1 MKVTA
6 VIPIRAG
13 SQRVPNK
20 NLRPFANSNLLEIK
34 INVLKQTKIIDE
46 IVVNT
51 DSDQAIEVAIK
62 NGINY
67 HRREPYYASSACS
80 GADFFQNL
88 GRTTKSD
95 FFVYAPVTAPFIK
108 PQLYDECVNLLLDQT
123 KYDSVAT
130 VSLVKDHLWLNGQ
143 PLNYELTSHPNSQDL
158 PDIHALNFGVCVI
171 KNKTL
176 IDLKSVVGKKPLFI
190 ELSEVEGI
198 DIDTPLDF
206 FTAEQV
212 YKRLIISES
221 SLLH

>member
-34 INVLKQTKIIDE
+34 INILKQATTIDD

-51 DSDQAIEVAIK
+51 DSDQAIDIAIK
-62 NGINY
+62 NGVNY
-67 HRREPYYASSACS
+67 HRRETYYASSACS
-80 GADFFQNL
+80 GADLFQHL
-88 GRTTKSD
+88 GRTTD
-95 FFVYAPVTAPFIK
+95 CDYFIYAPVTAPFIK
-108 PQLYDECVNLLLDQT
+108 PQLYDKCVHLMMDQT
-123 KYDSVAT
+123 KHDSVAT
-130 VSLVKDHLWLNGQ
+130 VSLIKDHMWLDGK
-143 PLNYELTSHPNSQDL
+143 PLNYELQNHPNSQDL

-171 KNKTL
+171 KKELL
-176 IDLKSVVGKKPLFI
+176 IELRNVVGRNPLFL

-206 FTAEQV
+206 FSAEQV
-212 YKRLIISES
+212 YKRLIVSQKP
-221 SLLH
+221 LLS

>member
-34 INVLKQTKIIDE
+34 INVLKQSKIIDE
-46 IVVNT
+46 IIVNT
-51 DSDQAIEVAIK
+51 DSDKAIEIAIE
-62 NGINY
+62 NGVN
-67 HRREPYYASSACS
+67 HQRREPFYASSECS

-88 GRTTKSD
+88 GRTTD
-95 FFVYAPVTAPFIK
+95 CDYFVYAPVTAPFIK
-108 PQLYDECVNLLLDQT
+108 PQLYDKCIDLLLNQT
-123 KYDSVAT
+123 KHDSVAT
-130 VSLVKDHLWLNGQ
+130 VTLMKHHMWLNGK
-143 PLNYELTSHPNSQDL
+143 PLNYELKGHPNSQDL

-171 KNKTL
+171 KKDLL
-176 IDLKSVVGKKPLFI
+176 IELKNVVGWNPLFI

-206 FTAEQV
+206 YIAEQV
-212 YKRLIISES
+212 YNRLILAERP
-221 SLLH
+221 LLS